1 LVSRNESRR
10 SKNVVCLINITLLGI
25 KRARKEIA
33 RDVKAGEANKF
44 FLSRK
49 ASLSS
54 SLEAHDLFPFLTKT

>member
-33 RDVKAGEANKF
+33 RDEKLGEANKF